1 MRIVLVITAAL
12 GAAAVASPVLAADAG
27 SPYTFWLS
35 RTDGGISTK
44 GEGDFDWDAQAWV
57 GGDENRAWFKTTGN
71 VQAKGP
77 DRAEVQ
83 ALYSHAVSEFWDLQ
97 AGVRQTIE
105 PGQRT
110 SAVLGIQGLA
120 PYWFEV
126 DAAGYLAD
134 NGRLSARLDASY
146 ELTFTQKIFAEPFA
160 TIRLADKAD
169 PKLHEGAGL
178 TDTEAGLRLRYEFS
192 RKVAPYIGVSW
203 QQRYGETKRL
213 WTAAGGG
220 AQETSFLAGLRL
232 LF

>member
-1 MRIVLVITAAL
+1 MKAKIHPDYHKIT
-12 GAAAVASPVLAADAG
+12 V
-27 SPYTFWLS
+27 TM
-35 RTDGGISTK
+35 TDGTSFETKSTWGK
-44 GEGDFDWDAQAWV
+44 EGATMRLDIDPKTHPAW
-57 GGDENRAWFKTTGN
+57 T
-71 VQAKGP
+71 
-77 DRAEVQ
+77 
-83 ALYSHAVSEFWDLQ
+83 
-97 AGVRQTIE
+97 GVRQTIE

-220 AQETSFLAGLRL
+220 AQETSFRAGLRL